1 MSAISTIISLLA
13 YSKYL
18 AINHGNSG
26 SIFWEK
32 NNRVM
37 KLHGIRI
44 VMDKVRHI
52 VDRAIGDAED
62 LL

>member
-1 MSAISTIISLLA
+1 MSAMSTIISLLA

-18 AINHGNSG
+18 AMNYGNSG

-32 NNRVM
+32 NNRVI
-37 KLHGIRI
+37 KLHGMRI
-44 VMDKVRHI
+44 VIDKVRHM